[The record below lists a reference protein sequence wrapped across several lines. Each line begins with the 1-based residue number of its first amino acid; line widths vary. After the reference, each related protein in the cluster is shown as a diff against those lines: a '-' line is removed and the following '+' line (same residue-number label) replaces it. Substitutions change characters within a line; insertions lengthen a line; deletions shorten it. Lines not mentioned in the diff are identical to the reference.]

1 MELSAVERDE
11 MALGTGVSRRVMA
24 ARLATGLLQ
33 GVLLYWLY
41 RAGKDGVWPA
51 TAQYLMVP
59 LMMLALFLPVLLV
72 STMGHMSARKGAAW
86 LATAALVIV
95 AMALH
100 DAWRG
105 HHGYPMFDSHPGRSV
120 YAPSQ
125 ILALCSVPFFFIV
138 QALVLSGVHDKRWV
152 AGYGTYFEI

>member
-11 MALGTGVSRRVMA
+11 MALGTSVSRRVMA
-24 ARLATGLLQ
+24 ARLITGLLQ

-51 TAQYLMVP
+51 TAPYLAVP

-72 STMGHMSARKGAAW
+72 SSIGHMPARKAAAW
-86 LATAALVIV
+86 LATASLVIL

-100 DAWRG
+100 DA
-105 HHGYPMFDSHPGRSV
+105 
-120 YAPSQ
+120 
-125 ILALCSVPFFFIV
+125 
-138 QALVLSGVHDKRWV
+138 
-152 AGYGTYFEI
+152 